1 MGLSLGL
8 DTAVKALR
16 AHQLAVDVASHNIAN
31 ANSPGFSR
39 QRVLLRPMGIDGSD
53 HFTRDALLGRTGFGV
68 DAHDVN
74 RVRDIFLDFQAR
86 SALSSRAQSDA
97 YSTAISQTEL
107 VFNDPSDEGLS
118 GLVDAY
124 FAAWHDVVND
134 PESGPARTTLVN
146 AATTLTTRLQ
156 RAHANL
162 QTQRQDLDRR
172 IGGEAD
178 KVNAAS
184 HEIAQLNFQIKQVE
198 LSGDMANDLRD
209 RRDLLLDQLASLG
222 PISYTEQPDHSVT
235 VYFGNHEL
243 VTGNIAR
250 DVDAIPDIAN
260 PGFTKLVFAMD
271 GEPVQATGGEIK
283 GLLDARDTA
292 IPGVTAK
299 LNALASGFITSVNT
313 LHAAGFG
320 LDNSTGL
327 AFFTGTDASDI
338 ALNGTLAANPNKIAA
353 ATAAGSPGNGAN
365 ALAIA
370 DLQLAQ
376 TMAAG
381 TATFGEFYGDMVSVL
396 GADVSR
402 AQGLSESGTLLVNH
416 LDNLRLSVQGVNIDE
431 EVTNLNSAQHA
442 YQAAARVITAIDQML
457 ETLISNT
464 GVVGR

>member
-68 DAHDVN
+68 EAHDVN

>member
-74 RVRDIFLDFQAR
+74 RVRDVFLDFQAR
-86 SALSSRAQSDA
+86 TAMSSRSQSQS

-118 GLVDAY
+118 GLIDAY

-146 AATTLTTRLQ
+146 AATTLTTRIQ
-156 RAHANL
+156 RAHTDL

-172 IGGEAD
+172 IAGEAD
-178 KVNAAS
+178 KINAAS
-184 HEIAQLNFQIKQVE
+184 HELAQLNFQIKQVE
-198 LSGDMANDLRD
+198 LSGDSANDLRD
-209 RRDLLLDQLASLG
+209 RRDLLLDQLSELG
-222 PISYTEQPDHSVT
+222 PVSYTEQDDHSVT
-235 VYFGNHEL
+235 VYLGNHEL

-250 DVDAIPDIAN
+250 DVEAIPDVAK
-260 PGFTKLVFAMD
+260 PGFTQLVFAMD
-271 GEPVQATGGEIK
+271 GEAVQSTTGEIK
-283 GLLDARDTA
+283 GLFDARDVA
-292 IPGVTAK
+292 VPGVSAK
-299 LNALASGFITSVNT
+299 LDALAAGLITSVNT
-313 LHAAGFG
+313 LHQAGFG

-327 AFFTGTDASDI
+327 AFFTGTGAANI
-338 ALNGTLAANPNKIAA
+338 ALNATLAGNPNRIAA
-353 ATAAGSPGNGAN
+353 SSAAGSPGNGAN

-381 TATFGEFYGDMVSVL
+381 TATFGEYYGDMVSVL
-396 GADVSR
+396 GADASR
-402 AQGLSESGTLLVNH
+402 AQGLAESGTLLVSH

-431 EVTNLNSAQHA
+431 EVTNLTSAQHA

>member
-39 QRVLLRPMGIDGSD
+39 QRVLLRPLGIDGSD

-68 DAHDVN
+68 DASDVN

-184 HEIAQLNFQIKQVE
+184 REIAQLNFQIKQVE

-209 RRDLLLDQLASLG
+209 RRDLLLDNLASLG
-222 PISYTEQPDHSVT
+222 PISYTEQQDHSVT

-250 DVDAIPDIAN
+250 EINAVPDIAN

-271 GEPVQATGGEIK
+271 GEAVQANGGEIK

-292 IPGVTAK
+292 LPGVTAK

-338 ALNGTLAANPNKIAA
+338 ALNATLAANPNRIAA

-370 DLQLAQ
+370 DLQLAK

-402 AQGLSESGTLLVNH
+402 AQGLSESGGLLVDH

>member
-299 LNALASGFITSVNT
+299 LNALASGFITSVNA

-327 AFFTGTDASDI
+327 AFFTGTDASNI

-416 LDNLRLSVQGVNIDE
+416 LDSLRLSVQGVNIDE